1 MTRPTW
7 PTDERFRRIAAKIAD
22 SVMAARARGELLSSR
37 YVHRYCPLG
46 CIEGAGNFRPPSR
59 HTPVILGL
67 SAYEHMSF
75 AAGFDGLYGNPADP
89 WYRLGAAYRERYP

>member
-22 SVMAARARGELLSSR
+22 SVMLARAVGVPVSSVNLSCN
-37 YVHRYCPLG
+37 CPLG
-46 CIEGAGNFRPPSR
+46 CVPGANGTRPYLRSFE
-59 HTPVILGL
+59 LGL
-67 SAYEHMSF
+67 TQEEHAAF
-75 AAGFDGLYGNPADP
+75 ARGFDCGLFNAPQDP